1 MGFQP
6 CEHHGIVFALNAL
19 QAEVKALKRLQ
30 AEIAAKDIRKE
41 KPPGRNATPA
51 RLASFRESFKF
62 SDCLD
67 AKFAIMGQGF
77 IKIGGAR
84 EHNLKNI
91 TLAIPR
97 DKLVVIT
104 GLSGSGKSSLAFD
117 TIYAEGQRKYV
128 ESLSAYARQFLDQM
142 QKPEVDFIEGLSP
155 AVAIEQRSS
164 GSSPRSIIATTTE
177 IYDYLRLLFAHVG
190 QAHCP
195 ETGVP
200 IVPQTTS
207 DIVDKILSLP
217 PRARVMILAPVVRGQ
232 KGEFRDV
239 VERLSR
245 EGFVRAR
252 VDGELVELAS
262 DGAGPRVR
270 LDAKEKHTI
279 EAIVDRLVIDPRVRV
294 RLSDSVETALKWGEG
309 VLLTLHQ
316 LPEGASKVQSP
327 KSKVASESPA
337 PRASSLAAD
346 SWIETLHSNR
356 NFSPATGK
364 SYELLTPKHFSFNAP
379 SGACVVCHGLG
390 QKMVFDESLVVPD
403 HEKSLD
409 GGAILPW
416 RRGGKRMIV
425 YYKALLRGVAAN
437 YRMNL
442 ETPYKDLPEDFKRV
456 LMWGSGG
463 TEIEFHFWRAGKV
476 SAIKRPFEGVIP
488 HLERLYHESESE
500 FTRNR
505 LKAFMSPQFCDAC
518 NGQRLKPEILA
529 VTLGTDEDV
538 LRIACSVPKQVGGNE
553 SSNESRGTQ
562 TAIRIPG
569 LSIMDVCSLSV
580 DKADEFFA
588 DLKLSEFQERVA
600 REIIKEIRSRLGF
613 LKNVGLGYLTLNRES
628 GTLSGGEAQR
638 IRLATQIGAG
648 LVGVLYILDEPSI
661 GLHQRDNDRLLRT
674 LEELRDLG
682 NSVLVVEHDADTIR
696 HADYVVDLGPGAGVH
711 GGEVVAVG
719 TLDELLSNP
728 RSLTAKYL
736 TGELTIPVPRQRVK
750 PSAERG
756 WLQVVGARENN
767 LKNIDAR
774 IPLGAL
780 TCVTGVSGS
789 GKSTLVDDILRRA
802 LFRKFYGSKERPGA
816 HRALKGF
823 EDLDKVIVID
833 QTPIGRTPRS
843 NPATYT
849 GMFNAIRDLFARL
862 PAARIR
868 GYGAG
873 RFSFNVKGGRCEKC
887 EGDGL
892 IKIEMHF
899 LPPVY
904 VICEACSG
912 RRYNRETLEI
922 TYKGKNIADVLDM
935 TVDEA
940 VAFFRAVPQ
949 IYEPLLTLAEV
960 GLGYIGLGQS
970 GTTLSGG
977 EAQRV
982 KLAAELSR
990 KATGKTLYIL
1000 DEPTTGLHFHDVAK
1014 LLEVL
1019 FKLRASG
1026 NTLLVIEHNLDVI
1039 KTADWI
1045 IDLGPEGGDAG
1056 GRIVAQG
1063 PPEEVARRAE
1073 SYTGQYLSRVLS

>member
-1 MGFQP
+1 MSKEF
-6 CEHHGIVFALNAL
+6 
-19 QAEVKALKRLQ
+19 
-30 AEIAAKDIRKE
+30 IR
-41 KPPGRNATPA
+41 
-51 RLASFRESFKF
+51 
-62 SDCLD
+62 
-67 AKFAIMGQGF
+67 
-77 IKIGGAR
+77 IGGAR
-84 EHNLKNI
+84 EHNLKNL
-91 TLAIPR
+91 TLNIPR

-142 QKPEVDFIEGLSP
+142 QKPDVDFIEGLSP
-155 AVAIEQRSS
+155 AIAIEQRSS

-177 IYDYLRLLFAHVG
+177 IYDYLRLLYAHVG
-190 QAHCP
+190 QPYCP

-200 IVPQTTS
+200 IVRQTTS
-207 DIVDKILSLP
+207 DIVDRIIGLP
-217 PRARVMILAPVVRGQ
+217 LRTRVMLLAPVVRDQ

-252 VDGELVELAS
+252 VDGELVELAN
-262 DGAGPRVR
+262 GARIK
-270 LDAKEKHTI
+270 LDPKEKHTI
-279 EAIVDRLVIDPRVRV
+279 EAVVDRLVIDEKIRV
-294 RLSDSVETALKWGEG
+294 RLSDSVETALRWGEG

-316 LPEGASKVQSP
+316 EPEGRMQNAECRMQN
-327 KSKVASESPA
+327 
-337 PRASSLAAD
+337 AD
-346 SWIETLHSNR
+346 SGLTFQPSAFSLQPSAFPPPPWIETLHSNR
-356 NFSPATGK
+356 NLSPATGK
-364 SYELLTPKHFSFNAP
+364 SYEPLTPKHFSFNAP
-379 SGACVVCHGLG
+379 SGACPVCHGLG
-390 QKMVFDESLVVPD
+390 QKLVFDEGLVVPD
-403 HEKSLD
+403 PEKSLEQ
-409 GGAILPW
+409 GAILPW
-416 RRGGKRMIV
+416 RRGGKRMVV
-425 YYKALLRGVAAN
+425 YYKGLLRGVAKHYEQSMEAPHKN
-437 YRMNL
+437 
-442 ETPYKDLPEDFKRV
+442 LPEEFKHV
-456 LMWGSGG
+456 LLHGSGE
-463 TEIEFHFWRAGKV
+463 TEVEFTFWRAGKV
-476 SAIKRPFEGVIP
+476 SKVTRPFEGVIP
-488 HLERLYHESESE
+488 NLQRLYQESESE

-505 LKAFMSPQFCDAC
+505 LKGFMSPEFCDAC
-518 NGQRLKPEILA
+518 KGRRLKPEILA
-529 VTLGTDEDV
+529 VTLGDAPEGRMQNAECRMQNAESGRTPSTPQAPSPLDV
-538 LRIACSVPKQVGGNE
+538 GCS
-553 SSNESRGTQ
+553 SSPSPPAPSQFSLSPTP
-562 TAIRIPG
+562 IPG

-580 DKADEFFA
+580 DRADQFFA
-588 DLKLSEFQERVA
+588 TLKLTEFQEKIA
-600 REIIKEIRSRLGF
+600 HDLIKEIHARLGF

-628 GTLSGGEAQR
+628 ATLSGGEAQR

-674 LEELRDLG
+674 LAGLRDLG
-682 NSVLVVEHDADTIR
+682 NSVIVVEHDADTIR
-696 HADYVVDLGPGAGVH
+696 QADYIIDLGPGAGVR
-711 GGEVVAVG
+711 GGELVAAG
-719 TLDELLSNP
+719 TLAEVLVHP
-728 RSLTAKYL
+728 QSLTAQYL
-736 TGELTIPVPRQRVK
+736 RGELSIAIPRHRVK
-750 PSAERG
+750 PSEDRG
-756 WLQVVGARENN
+756 WLEVLGARENN

-774 IPLGAL
+774 IPLGTL

-802 LFRKFYGSKERPGA
+802 LSRKFFGSKERPGL

-823 EDLDKVIVID
+823 ERLDKVIVID
-833 QTPIGRTPRS
+833 QAPIGRTPRS

-849 GMFNAIRDLFARL
+849 GMFDHIRNLFARL
-862 PAARIR
+862 PAAKIR

-887 EGDGL
+887 QGDGL

-904 VICEACSG
+904 VTCEACNG

-922 TYKGKNIADVLDM
+922 TYKGLNIADVLDL

-940 VAFFRAVPQ
+940 VTFFRAVPQ

-970 GTTLSGG
+970 ATTLSGG

-982 KLAAELSR
+982 KLATELSR
-990 KATGKTLYIL
+990 KATGRTLYIL

-1056 GRIVAQG
+1056 GEIVAQG
-1063 PPEEVARRAE
+1063 APEIVANCSA
-1073 SYTGQYLSRVLS
+1073 SHTGQYLRHVLAPEQAR